1 MASGTSNKSSL
12 ERLKQID
19 SIEQDIVNA
28 LTNAGELFRLHN
40 RVVTQS
46 QRCRVQT
53 PLAARTFLE
62 QESLIT

>member
-40 RVVTQS
+40 NRVVTQS
-46 QRCRVQT
+46 QR
-53 PLAARTFLE
+53 
-62 QESLIT
+62 